1 MDQIPG
7 QYHDGIITVVAQNSS
22 FIGEVS
28 FHIDYEKDIVEYNRE
43 IIPAIFECL
52 LILQNYVITLRVF
65 NEERTV
71 NIYQPGSKEVN
82 EPRKYVASWVAYN
95 GEHAE
100 EYAMIASAL
109 PSINGSSPRMRR
121 SIFHPLNSFSR
132 AWFIPAYAGST
143 LHVFFVTF
151 VCLTHPRKREECV
164 AAQTVEA
171 GVDGSSPHTRGI
183 CMLQELFLHIV
194 RLIPACAGSTLV
206 NQHRNSH
213 YT

>member
-1 MDQIPG
+1 MELSEYLQEG
-7 QYHDGIITVVAQNSS
+7 YA
-22 FIGEVS
+22 IGDEVS
-28 FHIDYEKDIVEYNRE
+28 FHIDYEKDIVEYNRA
-43 IIPAIFECL
+43 IIPAIFECP

-82 EPRKYVASWVAYN
+82 EPRKYVASWVVYN

-109 PSINGSSPRMRR
+109 PSINGSSPHTRGAFFNLPPSEFVLTGMVHPRMRGEYT
-121 SIFHPLNSFSR
+121 SR
-132 AWFIPAYAGST
+132 I
-143 LHVFFVTF
+143 FVTF
-151 VCLTHPRKREECV
+151 VCLAHPRKREECV

-183 CMLQELFLHIV
+183 CMLQELFLHLV
-194 RLIPACAGSTLV
+194 RLIPAHAGNTLAD
-206 NQHRNSH
+206 QHRNNH

>member
-1 MDQIPG
+1 MELSEYLQEG
-7 QYHDGIITVVAQNSS
+7 CA
-22 FIGEVS
+22 IGDEVS

-43 IIPAIFECL
+43 IITAIFECP

-95 GEHAE
+95 GKHAE
-100 EYAMIASAL
+100 EYDMIASAL

-132 AWFIPAYAGST
+132 AWFIPAYAGNIFP
-143 LHVFFVTF
+143 HR
-151 VCLTHPRKREECV
+151 HI
-164 AAQTVEA
+164 
-171 GVDGSSPHTRGI
+171 DGIGI
-183 CMLQELFLHIV
+183 
-194 RLIPACAGSTLV
+194 IPACAGSI
-206 NQHRNSH
+206 
-213 YT
+213 